1 MKSLDNRVL
10 LVALAIAPLST
21 LPELPACTMARVS
34 EAATF
39 ADRLSWVGLAVHAP
53 GYHVW
58 GSSPAIGDDGKVHL
72 FVARWPSNAPF
83 DRGWRHDSE
92 IARYVGDSPEG
103 PFRFVDVVLKGTGQD
118 TWDRY
123 APCNPIVQ
131 RVDGKY
137 VLFYVANPIGVTKGM
152 GAHPPT
158 QRIGMAIAASPGG
171 PWKKVGRD
179 GLVLSPS
186 EDPNHW
192 THRASNGV
200 VNPAF
205 LRAPDGR
212 FFLYYKSAQAKM
224 GLAIAERLEGPYVHQ
239 KHPVTKN
246 KLGIED
252 GYVFQWNGRFHLL
265 TTDNHG
271 LLRKGGGILWSS
283 DDGQSFPDKEKGFH
297 LAWDYLPK
305 GYPARPRRYYGRQA
319 KFERP
324 QVLMIDGEPAYL
336 YLPSGTQIDGLS
348 GTTSYVLKFDRS
360 PYPCRGKTDRGQPQ
374 AER

>member
-1 MKSLDNRVL
+1 MRTTEMRSARLVL
-10 LVALAIAPLST
+10 LRIVLTVVGLAPVASSAISAEGVDDT
-21 LPELPACTMARVS
+21 A
-34 EAATF
+34 F

-58 GSSPAIGDDGKVHL
+58 GSSPVIDDEGKVHL

-92 IARYVGDSPEG
+92 IARYVGDSPQG
-103 PFRFVDVVLKGTGQD
+103 PFRFVDVVLRGTGQD

-137 VLFYVANPIGVTKGM
+137 VLFYVANPIGVTNGM

-158 QRIGMAIAASPGG
+158 QRIGMAIADAPDG
-171 PWKKVGRD
+171 PWNKVGRD

-186 EDPNHW
+186 EDPKHW
-192 THRASNGV
+192 TYRASNGV

-205 LRAPDGR
+205 LKTPDGR
-212 FFLYYKSAQAKM
+212 YFLYYKSAHAKM

-239 KHPVTKN
+239 NDPVTKN

-252 GYVFQWNGRFHLL
+252 GYAFFWNGRFHLL

-283 DDGQSFPDKEKGFH
+283 DDGLSFPDKQKGFH
-297 LAWDYLPK
+297 LVGDYLPE
-305 GYPARPRRYYGRQA
+305 GYPAKPRRYYGGQA

-324 QVLMIDGEPAYL
+324 QVLVLDGEPAYL
-336 YLPSGTQIDGLS
+336 YLPSGTQIEGLS
-348 GTTSYVLKFDRS
+348 GTTSYVLKFNSRENE
-360 PYPCRGKTDRGQPQ
+360 K
-374 AER
+374 